1 MKALRRRHGRSSA
14 HDLSYGEHYVHD
26 HGDVLGMA
34 IGVGA
39 GALVGGG
46 LGGAGAVAGAT
57 LGAVAGAAAA
67 LAIRR
72 RKAVE
77 A

>member
-1 MKALRRRHGRSSA
+1 MKALRRRHGRASA
-14 HDLSYGEHYVHD
+14 HSLSYGEHYVHD

-46 LGGAGAVAGAT
+46 LGGAGAIAGAT
-57 LGAVAGAAAA
+57 LGAVAGAGVA

-72 RKAVE
+72 KRVIE
-77 A
+77 